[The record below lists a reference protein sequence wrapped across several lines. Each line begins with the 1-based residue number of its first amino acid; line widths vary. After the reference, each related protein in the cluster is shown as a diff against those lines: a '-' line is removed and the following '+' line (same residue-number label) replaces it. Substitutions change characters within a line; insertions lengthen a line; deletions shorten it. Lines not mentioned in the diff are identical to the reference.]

1 MSAYLARLK
10 RIEIEKQTHYA
21 RNSKPSKGSEGP
33 SESFEGTHTAFIQK
47 KYVATDQWREFESLL
62 AIVGPSYRTP
72 DHEYAE
78 MRTAARND
86 LARAL
91 IAYRVL
97 ARQVAANA

>member
-10 RIEIEKQTHYA
+10 QIEIEKQTHDA
-21 RNSKPSKGSEGP
+21 RNSEPAKGSEGP
-33 SESFEGTHTAFIQK
+33 SEGFEGTHTAFIQK

-62 AIVGPSYRTP
+62 AIVGPAYRTP

-86 LARAL
+86 LACAL
-91 IAYRVL
+91 LAYRTL